1 MSGRLLLALM
11 LGVFMGALDNA
22 ILAPALPAIAQD
34 LGTGVDRV
42 TLAFSVY
49 SVFYAVAVPIL
60 GRLAD
65 LLGYGRVYGVSMALF
80 AGGSALAA
88 LSQSLETLVLAR
100 VVQAVGAGGLFP
112 VAQAIVGVVAPE
124 ERRGAY
130 LGQILGVFALGNV
143 LGPNL
148 GGFIVERATWPWVFW
163 INVPIG
169 VLGVLLLSRTPLPQ
183 GQRRAQ
189 LDLLGGA
196 LVALTFG
203 SLVLGIQG
211 LERLGEVGFLS
222 WRIGG
227 LFLLALLSGLALLLY
242 EARHPAPL
250 LDVRLALSPPFLPIW
265 FVSTLVGYALLGG
278 IVFAPLYAQV
288 GFFLSPF
295 ASGAI
300 LNALA
305 LALGAVSG
313 AAGALVGRVGGKR
326 LTVLGMGLTALGLFL
341 MAYLSGALWTLLLGL
356 FLLGMGLGLVQGPL
370 SHLALS
376 LAPPGSQGQVS
387 SLVSLTR
394 SLGAAAGIT
403 VSGVLLARRSQELAS
418 LTAGGP
424 VGFSGEV
431 GNLAEA
437 PAFVKALL
445 QNTLGAGVLDGW
457 RLALL
462 AALLGL
468 LASLWL
474 RERGRPHPQARGQE
488 EAIG

>member
-34 LGTGVDRV
+34 LGTGVDRI
-42 TLAFSVY
+42 TLAFSIY

-60 GRLAD
+60 GRLSD

-88 LSQSLETLVLAR
+88 LSQSLEMLVAAR

-124 ERRGAY
+124 KQRGAY

-148 GGFIVERATWPWVFW
+148 GGFIVERATWHWVFW

-169 VLGVLLLSRTPLPQ
+169 FLGVLLLSGAALPRPA
-183 GQRRAQ
+183 GRAP
-189 LDLLGGA
+189 LDLGGGV

-203 SLVLGIQG
+203 SLVLAIQG
-211 LERLGEVGFLS
+211 LERLDELGFFSL
-222 WRIGG
+222 RIGG

-242 EARHPAPL
+242 ERRHPAPL
-250 LDVRLALSPPFLPIW
+250 LDVRLAMAPAFLPLW
-265 FVSTLVGYALLGG
+265 LVSTLVGYALLGG
-278 IVFAPLYAQV
+278 IVFAPLYGQV
-288 GFFLSPF
+288 AFYLSPF

-326 LTVLGMGLTALGLFL
+326 LVVLGMGLTALGLFV
-341 MAYLSGALWTLLLGL
+341 MAYLANALWLLLLGL
-356 FLLGMGLGLVQGPL
+356 FLLGTGLGLVQGPL
-370 SHLALS
+370 SYLALG
-376 LAPPGSQGQVS
+376 LAPAGSQGQVS

-403 VSGVLLARRSQELAS
+403 VSGVLLSRGSRELAALS
-418 LTAGGP
+418 AGSP
-424 VGFSGEV
+424 VGFSGGT

-437 PAFVKALL
+437 PAFVKSLL
-445 QNTLGAGVLDGW
+445 QNTLGVGVLEGW
-457 RLALL
+457 RLAFL
-462 AALLGL
+462 AALLGF
-468 LASLWL
+468 LAAFWL
-474 RERGRPHPQARGQE
+474 KERARGAPGGRPEPVG
-488 EAIG
+488 

>member
-22 ILAPALPAIAQD
+22 ILAPALPAIAED
-34 LGTGVDRV
+34 LGTGVDRI
-42 TLAFSVY
+42 TLAFSIY
-49 SVFYAVAVPIL
+49 SVFYAVSVPIL
-60 GRLAD
+60 GRLSD

-80 AGGSALAA
+80 ASGSALAA
-88 LSQSLETLVLAR
+88 LSQSLEMLVAAR
-100 VVQAVGAGGLFP
+100 VIQAVGAGGLFP

-148 GGFIVERATWPWVFW
+148 GGFIVERASWHWVFW

-169 VLGVLLLSRTPLPQ
+169 IFGVLLLAGMALPRPT
-183 GQRRAQ
+183 GRAR
-189 LDLLGGA
+189 LDLVGGA

-211 LERLGEVGFLS
+211 LERLEDLGFLS
-222 WRIGG
+222 PRIGG
-227 LFLLALLSGLALLLY
+227 LFLLALLAGLALILY
-242 EARHPAPL
+242 ERRHPAPL
-250 LDVRLALSPPFLPIW
+250 LDVRLALSPPFLPLW
-265 FVSTLVGYALLGG
+265 LVSTLVGYALLGG

-288 GFFLSPF
+288 AFFLSPF

-305 LALGAVSG
+305 LALGGVSG
-313 AAGALVGRVGGKR
+313 AAGATVGRVGGKR
-326 LTVLGMGLTALGLFL
+326 LVVLGMGLTALGLL
-341 MAYLSGALWTLLLGL
+341 VMAYLASALWLLLLGL
-356 FLLGMGLGLVQGPL
+356 FLLGTGLGLVQGPL
-370 SHLALS
+370 SYLALG
-376 LAPPGSQGQVS
+376 LAPAGSQGQVS

-424 VGFSGEV
+424 GGFSGGT

-437 PAFVKALL
+437 PAFVKSLL
-445 QNTLGAGVLDGW
+445 QGTLGQGVLDGW
-457 RLALL
+457 RLAFF
-462 AALLGL
+462 AALLGFAAAFL
-468 LASLWL
+468 L
-474 RERGRPHPQARGQE
+474 REASRGSR
-488 EAIG
+488 EAKAGAKG

>member
-1 MSGRLLLALM
+1 MTGRLLLALM

-22 ILAPALPAIAQD
+22 ILAPALPAIAED

-42 TLAFSVY
+42 TLAFSIY

-65 LLGYGRVYGVSMALF
+65 LWGYGRVYGLSMGLF
-80 AGGSALAA
+80 AAGSALAA
-88 LSQSLETLVLAR
+88 LSPSLEVLVAAR

-112 VAQAIVGVVAPE
+112 VAQAIVGVAVSE

-148 GGFIVERATWPWVFW
+148 GGFIVERATWHWVFW

-169 VLGVLLLSRTPLPQ
+169 ILGVLLLSGAVLP
-183 GQRRAQ
+183 RPSSRPRM
-189 LDLLGGA
+189 DLVGGV

-211 LERLGEVGFLS
+211 LERLESEGFFS
-222 WRIGG
+222 WRVGG
-227 LFLLALLSGLALLLY
+227 FFLLALLSGFLLWAY

-250 LDVRLALSPPFLPIW
+250 LDVRLALSPAFLPLW
-265 FVSTLVGYALLGG
+265 LVSTLVGYALLGG

-288 GFFLSPF
+288 AFFLSPF

-305 LALGAVSG
+305 LALGGVSG

-326 LTVLGMGLTALGLFL
+326 LLVWGMGLTALGLGV
-341 MAYLSGALWTLLLGL
+341 MAYGASALWALLLGL
-356 FLLGMGLGLVQGPL
+356 FLLGTGLGLVQGPL
-370 SHLALS
+370 SYVALG
-376 LAPPGSQGQVS
+376 LAPQGSQGQVS

-403 VSGVLLARRSQELAS
+403 VSGVLLARRSQELAA

-424 VGFSGEV
+424 VGFSGGT

-437 PAFVKALL
+437 PAFVKSLL

-462 AALLGL
+462 AAVLGL
-468 LASLWL
+468 VAAFWV
-474 RERGRPHPQARGQE
+474 RERAKP
-488 EAIG
+488 